1 MNGADAEEGV
11 ASPDTCGRDTNCR
24 ESQASLV
31 QRARTHAHGASVNWL
46 VVNIF
51 CLYCPK
57 GKLVEGSK
65 RTEHILAALLHS
77 RCPKLLAQESRALVY
92 PPFAGPLGVGDA
104 GIEPATSA
112 V

>member
-1 MNGADAEEGV
+1 MNRAPAGGGV
-11 ASPDTCGRDTNCR
+11 ALPGAYGRGANCH
-24 ESQASLV
+24 ELQASLV
-31 QRARTHAHGASVNWL
+31 RRAGTHAHGASVNL
-46 VVNIF
+46 AISIS

-57 GKLVEGSK
+57 GKVVEGSK
-65 RTEHILAALLHS
+65 RTKHILAALLHS